1 MLLKFMPCNQWAYL
15 PLENL
20 INNRD
25 GHTPPST
32 NLHFDRNQAMT
43 WSLDFIQTTAVGAIA
58 LFLGVAVLRRVPVL
72 RRYNIPAAVVGGLVI
87 AILVTMSREF
97 NLATVKFDTTLQAPL
112 MTAFFTSIG
121 LSASVGL
128 LKAGTRQALV
138 FLALATFLAVIQSLI
153 GMATAVAFGQ
163 SPLLGV
169 LMGPAA
175 LTGGPATALAFAPQF
190 AAAGVASAESVAI
203 AAAMAGIV
211 MGGLVG
217 GPIVTRLLEHHQ
229 LQAAS
234 SAPVLQAAA
243 NLPEQASPDEEG
255 DMLTALTGL
264 GVGWVAMGI
273 GAWLSGVMKGADL
286 TLPGYVGAMIMG
298 ALIRNLDDQTQ
309 WLRIPHALTE
319 RMGVVCLS
327 LFLAVALMNL
337 KLWELTSIAAPLL
350 VNLVIQVVAVAVFC
364 WYVVFRVMGRDYDAA
379 VMSGGFTGFMLG
391 TTANAMAV
399 MHSVV
404 QRYGPSPR
412 AFLVA
417 PIVGAF
423 FIDFTNALLI
433 TGWLN
438 LLSP

>member
-1 MLLKFMPCNQWAYL
+1 
-15 PLENL
+15 
-20 INNRD
+20 
-25 GHTPPST
+25 
-32 NLHFDRNQAMT
+32 MT

-58 LFLGVAVLRRVPVL
+58 LFVGVAILRRMPVL

-97 NLATVKFDTTLQAPL
+97 NLASVKFDTTLQAPL

-153 GMATAVAFGQ
+153 GIVTAVVFGQ

-190 AAAGVASAESVAI
+190 AAAGVVAAESVAI

-217 GPIVTRLLEHHQ
+217 GPIVTRLIEHHQ
-229 LQAAS
+229 LHAPTPTPTPQPTTSMPVHSAS
-234 SAPVLQAAA
+234 
-243 NLPEQASPDEEG
+243 DEEG
-255 DMLTALTGL
+255 DLLTVLKGL
-264 GVGWVAMGI
+264 SVLLVAMGV
-273 GAWLSGVMKGADL
+273 GSWLGGVMKSADL

-298 ALIRNLDDQTQ
+298 ALIRNVDDQTK
-309 WLRIPHALTE
+309 WLQIPHELTE
-319 RMGVVCLS
+319 RIGVVCLS
-327 LFLAVALMNL
+327 LFLSVALMNL

-350 VNLVIQVVAVAVFC
+350 VNLIIQVIAVAVFC

-433 TGWLN
+433 TGLLN
-438 LLSP
+438 FLG

>member
-1 MLLKFMPCNQWAYL
+1 
-15 PLENL
+15 
-20 INNRD
+20 
-25 GHTPPST
+25 
-32 NLHFDRNQAMT
+32 MT
-43 WSLDFIQTTAVGAIA
+43 WSLDFIQTTSVGAIA
-58 LFLGVAVLRRVPVL
+58 LFLGMSILNRVPVL

-87 AILVTMSREF
+87 AILVTLSRES
-97 NLATVKFDTTLQAPL
+97 NLVAVKFDTTLQAPL
-112 MTAFFTSIG
+112 MTSFFTSIG

-128 LKAGTRQALV
+128 LRAGTRQALV
-138 FLALATFLAVIQSLI
+138 FLALATFLAVVQSLI
-153 GMATAVAFGQ
+153 GIATAVAFGQ

-190 AAAGVASAESVAI
+190 AAAGVVSAESVAI

-217 GPIVTRLLEHHQ
+217 GPIVTRLLDHHQ
-229 LQAAS
+229 LQAAAPTLTPTAQTSTS
-234 SAPVLQAAA
+234 SSVD
-243 NLPEQASPDEEG
+243 SSSDEEG
-255 DMLTALTGL
+255 NMLTVLKGL
-264 GVGWVAMGI
+264 SVLLVAMGV
-273 GAWLSGVMKGADL
+273 GAWLGGVMKSADL

-298 ALIRNLDDQTQ
+298 ALIRNIDDQTR
-309 WLRIPHALTE
+309 WLNIPHELTE
-319 RMGVVCLS
+319 RIGVVCLS
-327 LFLAVALMNL
+327 LFLSVALMNL

-350 VNLVIQVVAVAVFC
+350 VNLVVQVVAVAVFC
-364 WYVVFRVMGRDYDAA
+364 WYVVFKVMGRDYDAA
-379 VMSGGFTGFMLG
+379 VMSGGFIGFMLG

-433 TGWLN
+433 TGLLN
-438 LLSP
+438 LLS

>member
-1 MLLKFMPCNQWAYL
+1 MTL
-15 PLENL
+15 P
-20 INNRD
+20 
-25 GHTPPST
+25 
-32 NLHFDRNQAMT
+32 
-43 WSLDFIQTTAVGAIA
+43 LDFIQTTAVGAVA
-58 LFLGVAVLRRVPVL
+58 LFIGVFFLRRIPVL
-72 RRYNIPAAVVGGLVI
+72 RRYNIPAAVIGGLGI
-87 AILVTMSREF
+87 AILVTASREF
-97 NLATVKFDTTLQAPL
+97 NLATVKFDTSLQAPL

-153 GMATAVAFGQ
+153 GIATAVAFGQ

-217 GPIVTRLLEHHQ
+217 GPIVTRLIVRYQ
-229 LQAAS
+229 LHSPTTSPTPAAQTTTS
-234 SAPVLQAAA
+234 MPVD
-243 NLPEQASPDEEG
+243 STRDEER
-255 DMLTALTGL
+255 DLLTVLK
-264 GVGWVAMGI
+264 GVGVLLVAMGI
-273 GAWLSGVMKGADL
+273 GSWLGGVMKSADL
-286 TLPGYVGAMIMG
+286 TLPGYVGAMLMG
-298 ALIRNLDDQTQ
+298 AVIRNMDDQTQ
-309 WLRIPHALTE
+309 WLQIPHELTE
-319 RMGVVCLS
+319 RMGLVCLS
-327 LFLAVALMNL
+327 LFLSVALMNL

-350 VNLVIQVVAVAVFC
+350 VNLFIQVIAVAFFC

-433 TGWLN
+433 TGLLN
-438 LLSP
+438 LLS

>member
-1 MLLKFMPCNQWAYL
+1 MTL
-15 PLENL
+15 P
-20 INNRD
+20 
-25 GHTPPST
+25 
-32 NLHFDRNQAMT
+32 
-43 WSLDFIQTTAVGAIA
+43 LDFIQTTAVGAVA
-58 LFLGVAVLRRVPVL
+58 LFIGVFILRRIPVL
-72 RRYNIPAAVVGGLVI
+72 RRYNIPAAVIGGLGI
-87 AILVTMSREF
+87 AILVTASREF
-97 NLATVKFDTTLQAPL
+97 NLATVKFDTSLQAPL

-153 GMATAVAFGQ
+153 GIATAVAFGQ

-217 GPIVTRLLEHHQ
+217 GPIVTRLIVRYQ
-229 LQAAS
+229 LHSPTTSPTPAAHTTTS
-234 SAPVLQAAA
+234 MPVD
-243 NLPEQASPDEEG
+243 STRDEER
-255 DMLTALTGL
+255 DLLTVLK
-264 GVGWVAMGI
+264 GVGVLLVAMGI
-273 GAWLSGVMKGADL
+273 GSWLGGVMKSADL
-286 TLPGYVGAMIMG
+286 TLPGYVGAMLMG
-298 ALIRNLDDQTQ
+298 AVIRNMDDQTQ
-309 WLRIPHALTE
+309 WLQIPHELTE
-319 RMGVVCLS
+319 RMGLVCLS
-327 LFLAVALMNL
+327 LFLSVALMNL

-350 VNLVIQVVAVAVFC
+350 VNLFIQVIAVAVFC

-433 TGWLN
+433 TGLLN
-438 LLSP
+438 LLS

>member
-1 MLLKFMPCNQWAYL
+1 M
-15 PLENL
+15 LENATKGSSIQSAKHL
-20 INNRD
+20 FVRKK
-25 GHTPPST
+25 T
-32 NLHFDRNQAMT
+32 MT

-58 LFLGVAVLRRVPVL
+58 LFVGVAVLRRMPVL
-72 RRYNIPAAVVGGLVI
+72 RRYNIPAAVVGGLLI

-97 NLATVKFDTTLQAPL
+97 NVASVKFDTTLQAPL

-128 LKAGTRQALV
+128 LKSGTRQALV
-138 FLALATFLAVIQSLI
+138 FLALATFLAVMQSLI
-153 GMATAVAFGQ
+153 GIVTAVAFGQ

-190 AAAGVASAESVAI
+190 AAAGVAAAESVAI

-217 GPIVTRLLEHHQ
+217 GPIVTRLIEHHQ
-229 LQAAS
+229 LHAS
-234 SAPVLQAAA
+234 SPLPTKKTTTSVPVH
-243 NLPEQASPDEEG
+243 SVSDEKG
-255 DMLTALTGL
+255 DLLTVLKGL
-264 GVGWVAMGI
+264 GVLLVAMGV
-273 GAWLSGVMKGADL
+273 GSWLGGVMKSADL
-286 TLPGYVGAMIMG
+286 TLPGYVGAMLMG
-298 ALIRNLDDQTQ
+298 ALIRNIDDQTK
-309 WLRIPHALTE
+309 WLQIPHELTE
-319 RMGVVCLS
+319 RIGVVCLS
-327 LFLAVALMNL
+327 LFLSVALMNL

-350 VNLVIQVVAVAVFC
+350 VNLIIQVIAVAVFC

-433 TGWLN
+433 TGLLN
-438 LLSP
+438 LMS

>member
-1 MLLKFMPCNQWAYL
+1 
-15 PLENL
+15 
-20 INNRD
+20 
-25 GHTPPST
+25 
-32 NLHFDRNQAMT
+32 MT

-58 LFLGVAVLRRVPVL
+58 LFVGVSILRRMPVL
-72 RRYNIPAAVVGGLVI
+72 RRYNIPAAVVGGLVV
-87 AILVTMSREF
+87 AILVTVSREF
-97 NLATVKFDTTLQAPL
+97 NVGTVKFDTTLQAPL

-128 LKAGTRQALV
+128 LRAGTRQALV

-153 GMATAVAFGQ
+153 GIFTAVAFGE

-217 GPIVTRLLEHHQ
+217 GPMVTRLLEQHQ
-229 LQAAS
+229 LHASAATAAEQTTTS
-234 SAPVLQAAA
+234 VPVHS
-243 NLPEQASPDEEG
+243 NSDEESDLLAVLKG
-255 DMLTALTGL
+255 ISVLLI
-264 GVGWVAMGI
+264 AMGI
-273 GAWLSGVMKGADL
+273 GSWLSGVMKSADW

-298 ALIRNLDDQTQ
+298 AVIRNLDDQTR
-309 WLRIPHALTE
+309 WLQIPHQLTE
-319 RMGVVCLS
+319 RIGVVCLT

-337 KLWELTSIAAPLL
+337 RLWELTSIAAPLL
-350 VNLVIQVVAVAVFC
+350 VNLIIQVLAVAFFC

-379 VMSGGFTGFMLG
+379 VMSGGFIGFMLG

-433 TGWLN
+433 TGLLN
-438 LLSP
+438 LLS

>member
-1 MLLKFMPCNQWAYL
+1 
-15 PLENL
+15 
-20 INNRD
+20 
-25 GHTPPST
+25 
-32 NLHFDRNQAMT
+32 MT

-58 LFLGVAVLRRVPVL
+58 LFVGVSILRRMPVL
-72 RRYNIPAAVVGGLVI
+72 RRYNIPAAVVGGLVV
-87 AILVTMSREF
+87 AILVTVSREF
-97 NLATVKFDTTLQAPL
+97 SLGTVKFDTTLQAPL

-128 LKAGTRQALV
+128 LRAGTRQALV
-138 FLALATFLAVIQSLI
+138 FLALATFLAVIQSVI
-153 GMATAVAFGQ
+153 GIATAVAFCQ

-217 GPIVTRLLEHHQ
+217 GPIVTRLLDHHQ
-229 LQAAS
+229 LQAAAPTLTPTAQTSTS
-234 SAPVLQAAA
+234 SSVD
-243 NLPEQASPDEEG
+243 SSSDEEG
-255 DMLTALTGL
+255 NMLTVLKGL
-264 GVGWVAMGI
+264 SVLLVAMGV
-273 GAWLSGVMKGADL
+273 GAWLGGVMKSADL

-298 ALIRNLDDQTQ
+298 ALIRNIDDQTR
-309 WLRIPHALTE
+309 WLNIPHELTE
-319 RMGVVCLS
+319 RIGVVCLS
-327 LFLAVALMNL
+327 LFLSVALMNL

-350 VNLVIQVVAVAVFC
+350 VNLVVQVVAVAVFC
-364 WYVVFRVMGRDYDAA
+364 WYVVFKVMGRDYDAA
-379 VMSGGFTGFMLG
+379 VMSGGFIGFMLG

-433 TGWLN
+433 TGLLN
-438 LLSP
+438 LLS

>member
-1 MLLKFMPCNQWAYL
+1 
-15 PLENL
+15 
-20 INNRD
+20 
-25 GHTPPST
+25 
-32 NLHFDRNQAMT
+32 MT

-58 LFLGVAVLRRVPVL
+58 LFIGVFIQRRMPVL

-97 NLATVKFDTTLQAPL
+97 NLASVKFDTTLQAPL

-153 GMATAVAFGQ
+153 GIVTAVAFGQ

-169 LMGPAA
+169 LMGPTA

-190 AAAGVASAESVAI
+190 AAAGVAAAESVAI

-217 GPIVTRLLEHHQ
+217 GPIVTRLIEHHRLHAPTTTTAVQ
-229 LQAAS
+229 TSTSMPVHSAS
-234 SAPVLQAAA
+234 
-243 NLPEQASPDEEG
+243 DEEG
-255 DMLTALTGL
+255 NLLTVIKGL
-264 GVGWVAMGI
+264 GVLLVAMGV
-273 GAWLSGVMKGADL
+273 GSWLGGVMKSADL

-298 ALIRNLDDQTQ
+298 ALIRNVDDQTQ
-309 WLRIPHALTE
+309 WLQIPHELTE
-319 RMGVVCLS
+319 RIGVVCLS
-327 LFLAVALMNL
+327 LFLSVALMNL

-350 VNLVIQVVAVAVFC
+350 VNLAIQVVAVAVFC

-433 TGWLN
+433 TGLLN
-438 LLSP
+438 FMG

>member
-1 MLLKFMPCNQWAYL
+1 
-15 PLENL
+15 
-20 INNRD
+20 
-25 GHTPPST
+25 
-32 NLHFDRNQAMT
+32 MT

-58 LFLGVAVLRRVPVL
+58 LFVGVAILRRMPVL

-97 NLATVKFDTTLQAPL
+97 NLASVKFDTTLQAPL

-153 GMATAVAFGQ
+153 GIVTAVAFGQ

-190 AAAGVASAESVAI
+190 AAAGVVAAESVAI

-217 GPIVTRLLEHHQ
+217 GPIVTRLIEHHQ
-229 LQAAS
+229 LHAPTPTPTPQPTAS
-234 SAPVLQAAA
+234 MPVHSA
-243 NLPEQASPDEEG
+243 SDEEG
-255 DMLTALTGL
+255 DLLKVLKGL
-264 GVGWVAMGI
+264 GVLLVAMGV
-273 GAWLSGVMKGADL
+273 GSWLGGVMKSADL

-298 ALIRNLDDQTQ
+298 ALIRNVDDQTK
-309 WLRIPHALTE
+309 WLQIPHELTE
-319 RMGVVCLS
+319 RIGVVCLS
-327 LFLAVALMNL
+327 LFLSVALMNL

-350 VNLVIQVVAVAVFC
+350 VNLIIQVIAVAVFC

-433 TGWLN
+433 TGLLN
-438 LLSP
+438 FLG

>member
-1 MLLKFMPCNQWAYL
+1 
-15 PLENL
+15 
-20 INNRD
+20 
-25 GHTPPST
+25 
-32 NLHFDRNQAMT
+32 MT

-58 LFLGVAVLRRVPVL
+58 LFVGVAVMRRMPVL
-72 RRYNIPAAVVGGLVI
+72 RRYNIPAAVVGGLLI

-97 NLATVKFDTTLQAPL
+97 NVASVKFDTTLQAPL

-138 FLALATFLAVIQSLI
+138 FLALATFLAVMQSLI
-153 GMATAVAFGQ
+153 GIVTAVAFGQ

-190 AAAGVASAESVAI
+190 AAAGVAAAESVAI

-217 GPIVTRLLEHHQ
+217 GPIVTRLIEHHQ
-229 LQAAS
+229 LRAS
-234 SAPVLQAAA
+234 SPAPTKQTTTSMPVHS
-243 NLPEQASPDEEG
+243 ASDEEG
-255 DMLTALTGL
+255 DLLTVLKGL
-264 GVGWVAMGI
+264 GVLLVAMGV
-273 GAWLSGVMKGADL
+273 GSWLGGVMKSADL
-286 TLPGYVGAMIMG
+286 TLPGYVGAMLMG
-298 ALIRNLDDQTQ
+298 ALIRNIDDQTK
-309 WLRIPHALTE
+309 WLQIPHELTE
-319 RMGVVCLS
+319 RIGVVCLS
-327 LFLAVALMNL
+327 LFLSVALMNL

-350 VNLVIQVVAVAVFC
+350 VNLIIQVIAVAVFC

-433 TGWLN
+433 TGLLN
-438 LLSP
+438 LLS

>member
-1 MLLKFMPCNQWAYL
+1 
-15 PLENL
+15 
-20 INNRD
+20 
-25 GHTPPST
+25 
-32 NLHFDRNQAMT
+32 MT

-58 LFLGVAVLRRVPVL
+58 LFVGVAAMRRMPIL
-72 RRYNIPAAVVGGLVI
+72 RRYNIPAAVVGGLLI

-97 NLATVKFDTTLQAPL
+97 NVASVKFDTTLQAPL

-128 LKAGTRQALV
+128 LKSGTRQALV
-138 FLALATFLAVIQSLI
+138 FLALATFLAVMQSLI
-153 GMATAVAFGQ
+153 GIVTAVAFGQ

-190 AAAGVASAESVAI
+190 AAAGVAAAESVAI

-217 GPIVTRLLEHHQ
+217 GPIVTRLIEHHQ
-229 LQAAS
+229 LRAS
-234 SAPVLQAAA
+234 SPAPTKQTTTSMPVHS
-243 NLPEQASPDEEG
+243 ASDEEG
-255 DMLTALTGL
+255 DLLTVLKGL
-264 GVGWVAMGI
+264 GVLLVAMGV
-273 GAWLSGVMKGADL
+273 GSWLGGVMKSADL
-286 TLPGYVGAMIMG
+286 TLPGYVGAMLMG
-298 ALIRNLDDQTQ
+298 ALIRNIDDQTQ
-309 WLRIPHALTE
+309 WLQIPHELTE
-319 RMGVVCLS
+319 RIGVVCLS
-327 LFLAVALMNL
+327 LFLSVALMNL

-350 VNLVIQVVAVAVFC
+350 VNLIIQVIAVAVFC

-433 TGWLN
+433 TGLLN
-438 LLSP
+438 LMS

>member
-1 MLLKFMPCNQWAYL
+1 
-15 PLENL
+15 
-20 INNRD
+20 
-25 GHTPPST
+25 
-32 NLHFDRNQAMT
+32 MT

-58 LFLGVAVLRRVPVL
+58 LFVGVAILRRMPVL

-97 NLATVKFDTTLQAPL
+97 NLASVKFDTTLQAPL

-153 GMATAVAFGQ
+153 GIVTAVAFGQ

-190 AAAGVASAESVAI
+190 AAAGVVAAESVAI

-217 GPIVTRLLEHHQ
+217 GPIVTRLIEHHQ
-229 LQAAS
+229 LHAPTPTPTPQPTAS
-234 SAPVLQAAA
+234 MPVHSA
-243 NLPEQASPDEEG
+243 SDEEG
-255 DMLTALTGL
+255 DLLKVLKGL
-264 GVGWVAMGI
+264 GVLLVAMGV
-273 GAWLSGVMKGADL
+273 GSWLGGVMKSADL
-286 TLPGYVGAMIMG
+286 TLPGYVGAMLMG
-298 ALIRNLDDQTQ
+298 ALIRNIDDQTQ
-309 WLRIPHALTE
+309 WLQIPHELTE
-319 RMGVVCLS
+319 RIGVVCLS
-327 LFLAVALMNL
+327 LFLSVALMNL

-350 VNLVIQVVAVAVFC
+350 VNLIIQVIAVAVFC

-433 TGWLN
+433 TGLLN
-438 LLSP
+438 FLG

>member
-1 MLLKFMPCNQWAYL
+1 
-15 PLENL
+15 
-20 INNRD
+20 
-25 GHTPPST
+25 
-32 NLHFDRNQAMT
+32 MT

-58 LFLGVAVLRRVPVL
+58 LFVGVAVMRRMPFL
-72 RRYNIPAAVVGGLVI
+72 RRYNIPAAVVGGLLI

-97 NLATVKFDTTLQAPL
+97 NVASVKFDTTLQAPL

-138 FLALATFLAVIQSLI
+138 FLALATFLAVMQSLI
-153 GMATAVAFGQ
+153 GIVTAVAFGQ

-190 AAAGVASAESVAI
+190 AAAGVAAAESVAI

-217 GPIVTRLLEHHQ
+217 GPIVTRLIEHHQ
-229 LQAAS
+229 LRAS
-234 SAPVLQAAA
+234 SPAPTKQTTTSMPVHS
-243 NLPEQASPDEEG
+243 ASDEEG
-255 DMLTALTGL
+255 DLLTVLKGL
-264 GVGWVAMGI
+264 GVLLVAMGV
-273 GAWLSGVMKGADL
+273 GSWLGGVMKSADL
-286 TLPGYVGAMIMG
+286 TLPGYVGAMLMG
-298 ALIRNLDDQTQ
+298 ALIRNIDDQTK
-309 WLRIPHALTE
+309 WLQIPHELTE
-319 RMGVVCLS
+319 RIGVVCLS
-327 LFLAVALMNL
+327 LFLSVALMNL

-350 VNLVIQVVAVAVFC
+350 VNLIIQLIAVAVFC

-433 TGWLN
+433 TGLLN
-438 LLSP
+438 LLS